1 MLSMEEILK
10 LSDDMGVEI
19 MDNIDIKHYIINE
32 HGQSVEFN
40 LDMLMR
46 INEENTSSKL
56 RLELFNDYSGA
67 KFSSNYNLANCE
79 NLYVSKSVKISESI
93 IDAA

>member
-1 MLSMEEILK
+1 
-10 LSDDMGVEI
+10 
-19 MDNIDIKHYIINE
+19 
-32 HGQSVEFN
+32 
-40 LDMLMR
+40 MLMR